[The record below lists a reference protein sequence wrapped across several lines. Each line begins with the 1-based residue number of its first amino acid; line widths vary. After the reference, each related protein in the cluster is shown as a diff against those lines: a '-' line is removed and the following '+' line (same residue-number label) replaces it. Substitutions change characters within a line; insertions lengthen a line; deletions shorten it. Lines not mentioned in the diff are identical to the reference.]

1 MLLPTLV
8 VGMIMFEG
16 AQAND
21 VADLSKH
28 HGFLSKYMS
37 VGSDASKGGVR
48 ASPMINGPLATS
60 RDKLAEPSTHVQD
73 SMGFTSSVRE
83 PFISRTKF
91 DAPKVEDEKDGTA
104 AQKLLANNN
113 NMSIGWSAIGVALFT
128 LAGMLGVR
136 MWRGAQPATTMAM
149 AHGADM
155 STPMVDNVMELKVQT
170 STVRGQAGWL
180 QPSSRNLRPLT
191 VSYATAI
198 SDEDATARAKNAM
211 AAAMAMGDGA
221 VDEQLAVAMALGDE
235 AMTVAMAMALGEE
248 TVLGDEIA
256 VAMAATSISDEV
268 VMARAARIA
277 MAAAMT
283 LGDEQKV
290 VEPIAPAFLE
300 TVASPPLNVAPT
312 PAWSIARDM
321 RAGISAPLGFFDPL
335 GFSWDASWERVKYYR
350 ECEIKHGRV
359 AMLAAIGFPI
369 GEHFHSIFGV
379 DVPSYIAYQ
388 QTPLQTFWL
397 VVLLCVGALETF
409 SISTFENPF
418 EPDGRL
424 WTLKEDHKP
433 GDFQYD
439 PMGMCPTDPPLRV
452 QMQTREL
459 NHGRLAMIGI
469 AGMVAQE
476 LATGT
481 KLF

>member
-1 MLLPTLV
+1 M
-8 VGMIMFEG
+8 MFEG

-37 VGSDASKGGVR
+37 FRSDASKGGVR
-48 ASPMINGPLATS
+48 ASPMVNGPLATS
-60 RDKLAEPSTHVQD
+60 RDKFAEV
-73 SMGFTSSVRE
+73 
-83 PFISRTKF
+83 
-91 DAPKVEDEKDGTA
+91 ADEKEGTA

-113 NMSIGWSAIGVALFT
+113 NMSIGWSAISIALLT

-155 STPMVDNVMELKVQT
+155 SSPMVDNAMELKEQK
-170 STVRGQAGWL
+170 SAVRGQAGWL

-198 SDEDATARAKNAM
+198 SDEDAMARAAAWRAKNAM
-211 AAAMAMGDGA
+211 AAAIAMGDEA
-221 VDEQLAVAMALGDE
+221 IDEQLAVAMAMGDE

-256 VAMAATSISDEV
+256 VAMAATAISNEDA
-268 VMARAARIA
+268 MARAAKIA

-283 LGDEQKV
+283 LGDEALNEQLAV

-300 TVASPPLNVAPT
+300 TIASPPLDVAPT

-335 GFSWDASWERVKYYR
+335 GFSWDASRERVKYYR

-369 GEHFHSIFGV
+369 GEHFHPIFSV

-397 VVLLCVGALETF
+397 FVLLCVGALETR

-433 GDFQYD
+433 GDFEYD
-439 PMGMCPTDPPLRV
+439 PMGMCPTDPPLKV